1 MIPDEIIKLTF
12 SFNSLLQ
19 KTIPYHRKKLKTLLH
34 MCKEEMKSYTLSK
47 ALSLIFKQEIEML
60 KERVQTIKKLL
71 YFMKKYPHYQDDYE
85 YCVQESESE
94 NKSRIALSML
104 KNYRYNFKSP
114 PFLYECLLSGCELP
128 FCKSSTQCID
138 YKDVTDM
145 IKYCPE
151 SVHFNM
157 GYARCRNGVSP
168 LWAILANRNVE
179 VGKKEKI
186 VQLLLKH
193 GAKYTD
199 TVYVN
204 GRACSI
210 KDDINSWS

>member
-1 MIPDEIIKLTF
+1 M
-12 SFNSLLQ
+12 
-19 KTIPYHRKKLKTLLH
+19 
-34 MCKEEMKSYTLSK
+34 LS
-47 ALSLIFKQEIEML
+47 
-60 KERVQTIKKLL
+60 T
-71 YFMKKYPHYQDDYE
+71 E
-85 YCVQESESE
+85 YCTFGLVIHAFVIMKRADGVVNQCH
-94 NKSRIALSML
+94 
-104 KNYRYNFKSP
+104 
-114 PFLYECLLSGCELP
+114 LYEWQYRTRCELP